1 MSPTDAL
8 ALCSFAPLFP
18 SSTSTSSFFR
28 FSLFFFF
35 FFSSLLQL
43 SFSRFSVAPIP
54 IKGKAILLIKNDV
67 IIFERRRKKRNADFS
82 CGVENTHENKRAR
95 YDRSAIILFFRIHG
109 FTIKKRGGCP
119 PSFVVVGVLRLGRN
133 ETKNEGRR
141 IKEVNTTA
149 TSQVGGCG
157 AAASGKRTKRS
168 EEKRLRTN
176 NRPNDKDEEKIL
188 ARGRRILVRCPSGSA

>member
-1 MSPTDAL
+1 MCYARLPEKG
-8 ALCSFAPLFP
+8 FAFE
-18 SSTSTSSFFR
+18 SNR
-28 FSLFFFF
+28 EKLFF
-35 FFSSLLQL
+35 S
-43 SFSRFSVAPIP
+43 
-54 IKGKAILLIKNDV
+54 IKNDV

-109 FTIKKRGGCP
+109 FTIKKGGGCP
-119 PSFVVVGVLRLGRN
+119 PSFFFVGVLRLGRN

-157 AAASGKRTKRS
+157 AAYSTSYSSG
-168 EEKRLRTN
+168 LFN
-176 NRPNDKDEEKIL
+176 IL
-188 ARGRRILVRCPSGSA
+188 FTGIPLLQDLAKGKAYIS

>member
-1 MSPTDAL
+1 M
-8 ALCSFAPLFP
+8 
-18 SSTSTSSFFR
+18 
-28 FSLFFFF
+28 
-35 FFSSLLQL
+35 
-43 SFSRFSVAPIP
+43 APIP

-67 IIFERRRKKRNADFS
+67 IIFERRRKKRKGNADFS

-119 PSFVVVGVLRLGRN
+119 PSFFVVVGVLRLGRN

-176 NRPNDKDEEKIL
+176 NRPNEKDEEKIL
-188 ARGRRILVRCPSGSA
+188 ARGRRILVGCPSGSA